1 MAFSRAAALRSCFRA
16 GRPTAARPTS
26 QFLRQ
31 VARRG
36 YASGG
41 HESHASS
48 DAPWA
53 AGALIVTV
61 PTCWFL
67 YQNGPDTS
75 SHGHG
80 GHGDD
85 HAKKHEEP
93 KKEAKKESKDEPEEK
108 PEASE
113 EKKDEPEKSE
123 KSDDSESADE
133 KSTDTPDTSDD
144 EEEPKSAPDTK
155 GTEQG
160 KTEETGES
168 EEPKDKAAASKP
180 AGSENTQSGKQ
191 EGLSNT
197 DTKHS
202 TDVTESSDKS
212 SKSEGDPESAKSK
225 GTVDSKRP
233 QNYPTTTV
241 LQSNRYLYRKYCLK
255 VLEPSKTDLNSTT
268 PRIFL
273 SMLSPAA
280 SPSNHEAGPHDPTS
294 SAPGVILVA
303 HRQSLGKPTYIQ
315 IPPRSPGNTATNAA
329 FRSPRSGMPVVESTQ
344 SLERP
349 VNPIT
354 ARQERGEDE
363 WMVSFCQEPPGD
375 CGACCQGFWCPCT
388 LYGKTQYRLHQITQG
403 KSPLIV
409 EKRRACDGPCWAFWG
424 LALIQCSCILTA
436 FQHTRVRSRYNI
448 KGSIARDFAASIFCG
463 KCILMQDDRELRA
476 REGQSN
482 LRTNKKYD
490 IASNDEVVQ
499 AQPVQISPMRYIP
512 PRPAS
517 EEGSP
522 VPPSSHE
529 SREEIPELGGLA
541 KNRIGSR
548 VSQHNPIYFP
558 FCHLFHSNSPRR
570 STSASKKPHIPQ
582 PEMAEE
588 VDRPFKTLQ
597 SIIRKKS
604 KRLDTEGAKKKHQKQ
619 ARVESNDSNI
629 IRSATNPDYH
639 EAVAAYGKISGERSM
654 GTQNTP
660 EKLLQSRLKSY
671 DLRSSSSHDAVNT
684 EGASTNNVL
693 DPRLKS
699 HTIMDCTTVGVQASG
714 TNGEFQHKL
723 AACNP
728 LLSTSPVGTQEHS
741 LSQDQVIRRSTI
753 SELSYVHDFAGCPID
768 GDYLK
773 YIEREERMSQQAGLG
788 SISRRGSNGRNP
800 DRPYTHTL
808 RDCKTSETEAGSSN
822 QYPIMKRSHR
832 LNSCPMQ
839 WYGSVDKPML
849 RQHRIASCPSDST
862 YGTSQARLGSHPLS
876 EESNED
882 RLLGTRERF
891 PEEHGISQS
900 ETVEDAEDNRQS
912 SGKLPEHDISH
923 CEPEVAP
930 EGKGEAEGKPN
941 KEENRHHRARHSS
954 RRSHKSPVQSA
965 HNTWAGRKVPKLKKG
980 LKHHKSSEPLTV
992 SEKHRTSGSEIAVHF
1007 ALPSTTSTKVG
1018 GKEQR
1023 NEPQTEVTDHPSVV
1037 LKISMEPLYEVAVD
1051 RDTNEAH
1058 VSHDMESTG
1067 GHTASSFGGIIGTMI
1082 EQSDTAKASNKIDH
1096 IADRSSIPSRQ
1107 HQKRPGFHRASSA
1120 SADYR
1125 SYDRKSDAD
1134 HVANHTLGIIRPK
1147 ILRAS
1152 SAGAMCCS
1160 DGSQNSAINSQER
1173 AGQSPTQK
1181 SSTIEELYPSE
1192 SRESAYDPISAP
1204 EAKKTAQHALARCL
1218 AIDAERKTSRKGKP
1232 GAKIVGMDG
1241 AADFKH
1247 RSIQTRSEESVPT
1260 FTSDEIPLVR
1270 LRVCSEG
1277 KPTTEKRGKSWGW
1290 LEAFFF

>member
-1 MAFSRAAALRSCFRA
+1 MSDGMDVCFSMI
-16 GRPTAARPTS
+16 
-26 QFLRQ
+26 QKW
-31 VARRG
+31 
-36 YASGG
+36 
-41 HESHASS
+41 SS
-48 DAPWA
+48 A
-53 AGALIVTV
+53 
-61 PTCWFL
+61 
-67 YQNGPDTS
+67 
-75 SHGHG
+75 
-80 GHGDD
+80 
-85 HAKKHEEP
+85 
-93 KKEAKKESKDEPEEK
+93 
-108 PEASE
+108 
-113 EKKDEPEKSE
+113 
-123 KSDDSESADE
+123 
-133 KSTDTPDTSDD
+133 
-144 EEEPKSAPDTK
+144 
-155 GTEQG
+155 
-160 KTEETGES
+160 
-168 EEPKDKAAASKP
+168 
-180 AGSENTQSGKQ
+180 
-191 EGLSNT
+191 LSNYYSVT
-197 DTKHS
+197 IQSLLVS
-202 TDVTESSDKS
+202 T
-212 SKSEGDPESAKSK
+212 P
-225 GTVDSKRP
+225 
-233 QNYPTTTV
+233 
-241 LQSNRYLYRKYCLK
+241 
-255 VLEPSKTDLNSTT
+255 

-273 SMLSPAA
+273 SMFSPAA
-280 SPSNHEAGPHDPTS
+280 SPSSHEAELHDATS
-294 SAPGVILVA
+294 AAPGVILVA

-315 IPPRSPGNTATNAA
+315 IPPRSPGNTASTIA
-329 FRSPRSGMPVVESTQ
+329 FHSPRLGMPVVESTQ

-409 EKRRACDGPCWAFWG
+409 EKRRGCDGPCWAFWG

-490 IASNDEVVQ
+490 IANNDDVVQ

-517 EEGSP
+517 EEGSSL
-522 VPPSSHE
+522 PPSSHD

-558 FCHLFHSNSPRR
+558 FCHLFHNNSPRR
-570 STSASKKPHIPQ
+570 STSASKKPYIPQ
-582 PEMAEE
+582 PEMVEEAE
-588 VDRPFKTLQ
+588 RPSKTLQ
-597 SIIRKKS
+597 SIVQRQR
-604 KRLDTEGAKKKHQKQ
+604 KRLDTDGAKKKHQKQ
-619 ARVESNDSNI
+619 ARIESNDSNI
-629 IRSATNPDYH
+629 VRSATKADYH
-639 EAVAAYGKISGERSM
+639 DAVAAYGKISGGRS
-654 GTQNTP
+654 TVIQHTP
-660 EKLLQSRLKSY
+660 GKLLQSRLKSY
-671 DLRSSSSHDAVNT
+671 DLRSSSNHDAANT
-684 EGASTNNVL
+684 EGASTDNVL

-699 HTIMDCTTVGVQASG
+699 HTIVDCATIGVQESG
-714 TNGEFQHKL
+714 TTGEFQQRL

-728 LLSTSPVGTQEHS
+728 PFSTTPVGTQEHS

-773 YIEREERMSQQAGLG
+773 YIEREEQISQQAGLG
-788 SISRRGSNGRNP
+788 SISRRGSNGRKP

-808 RDCKTSETEAGSSN
+808 IDCRTSETEAGSSK
-822 QYPIMKRSHR
+822 QYPTMKRSHR

-849 RQHRIASCPSDST
+849 RQHRIASCPSDPT
-862 YGTSQARLGSHPLS
+862 CGTSQARLGSHLLS

-882 RLLGTRERF
+882 RLLGTIERS
-891 PEEHGISQS
+891 PKEHGISQS

-912 SGKLPEHDISH
+912 SEKLPEHDISH
-923 CEPEVAP
+923 CEPEVEP

-965 HNTWAGRKVPKLKKG
+965 HNTWAGWKTPKLKKG

-992 SEKHRTSGSEIAVHF
+992 SEKHRASGSEIAVHF
-1007 ALPSTTSTKVG
+1007 ALPSILSTKIG

-1051 RDTNEAH
+1051 KDTNDAR
-1058 VSHDMESTG
+1058 VSYNMESTG

-1082 EQSDTAKASNKIDH
+1082 EQSDAVNASNELGH
-1096 IADRSSIPSRQ
+1096 IADCSSIPSRQ
-1107 HQKRPGFHRASSA
+1107 HQKRPDFHRASSA
-1120 SADYR
+1120 SAGYQ
-1125 SYDRKSDAD
+1125 SHDRKSDAD
-1134 HVANHTLGIIRPK
+1134 HAANHTLDITRPK

-1160 DGSQNSAINSQER
+1160 DGSQNFAINSQER
-1173 AGQSPTQK
+1173 TGQSPTQK
-1181 SSTIEELYPSE
+1181 SSTIEEVYPSK
-1192 SRESAYDPISAP
+1192 SHESAYDLISAR
-1204 EAKKTAQHALARCL
+1204 EANKTAQHALARCL

-1232 GAKIVGMDG
+1232 EARIVGMDG

-1247 RSIQTRSEESVPT
+1247 RSRQTRSEESVPT
-1260 FTSDEIPLVR
+1260 FTPDEIQLVR

-1277 KPTTEKRGKSWGW
+1277 KPTAEKSGKSWGW